1 MQNAGANTCFAR
13 QFGVTAAA
21 PQAVGTRWPID
32 VAYRPALQL
41 RVRLTGRLWRF
52 TLTSPDESAPHRSRP
67 RWLAYVLVV
76 VAIVL
81 VALAA
86 RWFASAGVSKNT
98 KAGRPVAAVAA
109 ARVDLADMPETVSA
123 IGTVTPMDTA
133 TVHTQLAGYVM
144 AVLFREGQMVA
155 AGQPLVQIDPRP
167 YRLALQQAQGTLAR
181 DSANLAM
188 ARQDLQRY
196 ETLSRQDS
204 IARQTMEDERA
215 TVAQLEGT
223 VATDRAAV
231 GTARLNLEYTTVKA
245 PFAGRVGLKQIYVG
259 NYASPSDANGVAVVT
274 RVDPIDIAFAV
285 PQAQLADIRRKAGSG
300 AGLPVTVLDQDNK
313 TQLAI
318 GTFSTFDNQISTS
331 TGTVQAKARVAN
343 PAVSSRDGGKSPV
356 LFPNQFVNVTM
367 LVDTLRRVPVVPVS
381 ALRHGPQGDFVF
393 VVQPDSTVR
402 IAVVRT
408 GPSDGTRTAVLQGLT
423 QGQTVVSEGAD
434 GLDDGSAVRLP
445 GAGDGSGGKNGR
457 HRQAESGR

>member
-1 MQNAGANTCFAR
+1 M
-13 QFGVTAAA
+13 
-21 PQAVGTRWPID
+21 
-32 VAYRPALQL
+32 
-41 RVRLTGRLWRF
+41 
-52 TLTSPDESAPHRSRP
+52 TLTSYAEPAPHRSRP
-67 RWLAYVLVV
+67 RWLAYVLVI
-76 VAIVL
+76 VAIAL

-98 KAGRPVAAVAA
+98 KAGRPAAAVAV
-109 ARVDLADMPETVSA
+109 ARVDLADMPENVSA

-144 AVLFREGQMVA
+144 AVLYKEGQMVS

-181 DSANLAM
+181 DSASLAM
-188 ARQDLQRY
+188 AKQDLARY

-245 PFAGRVGLKQIYVG
+245 PFAGRVGLKPIFVG
-259 NYASPSDANGVAVVT
+259 NYATPSDANGVAVVT
-274 RVDPIDIAFAV
+274 RVDPIDVEFAV
-285 PQAQLADIRRKAGSG
+285 PQGQLADVRRKAGSG
-300 AGLPVTVLDQDNK
+300 EGLPVTVLDQDNK
-313 TQLAI
+313 TKLAT
-318 GTFSTFDNQISTS
+318 GTFSTFDNQINTS
-331 TGTVQAKARVAN
+331 TGTVMAKARVAN
-343 PAVSSRDGGKSPV
+343 SAAAGKAPP

-367 LVDTLRRVPVVPVS
+367 LVDTLHQVPVVPVS

-393 VVQPDSTVR
+393 VVQPDNTVK

-408 GPSDGTRTAVLQGLT
+408 GPSDGARTAILQGLAR
-423 QGQTVVSEGAD
+423 GQTVVSEGAD

-445 GAGDGSGGKNGR
+445 GQGGDSAKSGGK
-457 HRQAESGR
+457 RQGGAAAQ